1 MTLKALIFDVDGT
14 LADTEE
20 AHRLAFNATFKDFG
34 YDWSWDQTLYEHL
47 LSVTG
52 GKLRIRFFLE
62 THDPA
67 LLEHDDIDNLI
78 AKMHL
83 HKTGLYVAA
92 INTGDVPLRPGV
104 ERLFREARDAG
115 VVISIATTTTPI
127 NVEALIKNN
136 LGAEAMDW
144 FDAIGA
150 SDCCENLKPA
160 PDVYL
165 WVIDKLGLE
174 AKDCLALEDS
184 ANGVKAAVAADLAVL
199 VTTNHYT
206 RNHDFTGAAKVVAD
220 LSDVTLADL
229 QAMHSS

>member
-20 AHRLAFNATFKDFG
+20 AHRIAFNASFKEFG
-34 YDWSWDQTLYEHL
+34 YDWNWDQELYEHL

-62 THDPA
+62 SHDPA
-67 LLEHDDIDNLI
+67 MLERDDIDDLI
-78 AKMHL
+78 KQMHL
-83 HKTGLYVAA
+83 KKTDYYVAA
-92 INTGDVPLRPGV
+92 MNNGDVPLRAGV
-104 ERLFREARDAG
+104 ERLFREAMDAG
-115 VVISIATTTTPI
+115 VIISIATTTTPV
-127 NVEALIKNN
+127 NVEALIKNT

-150 SDCCENLKPA
+150 GDCCEDLKPA

-165 WVIDKLGLE
+165 WVLDKLGLE

-184 ANGVKAAVAADLAVL
+184 ANGVKAAVAAHLPVL

-206 RNHDFTGAAKVVAD
+206 RNHDFTGASKVVAD
-220 LSDVTLADL
+220 LGDMSLADL
-229 QAMHSS
+229 QAIHAG